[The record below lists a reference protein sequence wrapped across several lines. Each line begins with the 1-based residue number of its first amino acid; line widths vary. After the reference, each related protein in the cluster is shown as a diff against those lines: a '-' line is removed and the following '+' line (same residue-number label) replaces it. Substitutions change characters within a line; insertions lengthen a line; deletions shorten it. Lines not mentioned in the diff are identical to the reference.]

1 MIKYIFTTVLSVFI
15 FFIGYT
21 SESLVEAYE
30 LRENQW
36 PPQGKEIVDVDGTK
50 FMRDKN
56 FKEIINENSKNW
68 KESFPA
74 LEKKYPSGCD
84 STSNLSEEYSC
95 TNLFDNLDTVWQSS
109 SNLCQEETITFTFK
123 EPIFLEFMV
132 FQNPESTTVF
142 EESIIVATL
151 GLTSDNEFKYFVSKQ
166 LEYDNS
172 FSQWIDINSEIL
184 YDLTLKIVRN
194 YPQNIDNQESRCA
207 IQEVTFYGRNL
218 NK

>member
-1 MIKYIFTTVLSVFI
+1 MIKNLLYIVLASFI
-15 FFIGYT
+15 FFMGYI
-21 SESLVEAYE
+21 SEDFIALYE
-30 LRENQW
+30 TRPNQY
-36 PPQGKEIVDVDGTK
+36 PPYGKEVVDVNGTK
-50 FMRDKN
+50 FMRDIKD
-56 FKEIINENSKNW
+56 ETNENEEKPS
-68 KESFPA
+68 EDFIA

-84 STSNLSEEYSC
+84 STSTLSKEYSC
-95 TNLFDNLDTVWQSS
+95 SNLFDNLDTVWQSS
-109 SNLCQEETITFTFK
+109 SNICQEEKITFTFK

-151 GLTSDNEFKYFVSKQ
+151 GITSDNESKYFVSKQ
-166 LEYDNS
+166 LEYDNI
-172 FSQWIDINSEIL
+172 SQWIDINSEIL

>member
-1 MIKYIFTTVLSVFI
+1 MLKNSLYIVLASFI
-15 FFIGYT
+15 FFMGYI
-21 SESLVEAYE
+21 SESMVEAYE
-30 LRENQW
+30 TRENQY
-36 PPQGKEIVDVDGTK
+36 PPYGKEVIDDNGTK
-50 FMRDKN
+50 FMRDIKD
-56 FKEIINENSKNW
+56 ETNENEEEPS
-68 KESFPA
+68 EDFIA

-132 FQNPESTTVF
+132 FQNPESTTVL

-151 GLTSDNEFKYFVSKQ
+151 SITSDNESKYFVSKE
-166 LEYDNS
+166 LEYDNT
-172 FSQWIDINSEIL
+172 SQWIDINSEIL

-207 IQEVTFYGRNL
+207 IQEVIFYGRDL